1 MSIVRMTT
9 VQMAAIDVLVVDD
22 FTDWQ
27 QFVKTCLCQKPDVH
41 IAGFATTAAEAIQ
54 KAKELQPDLVILDIS
69 LPGPDGIEAA
79 RQIRTLTP
87 RSRILF
93 LSGSSD
99 PAIARQAIMAGDGYV
114 LKWDADLELVPGIE
128 AVLSD

>member
-1 MSIVRMTT
+1 MKT
-9 VQMAAIDVLVVDD
+9 VQMATIDVLVVDD
-22 FTDWQ
+22 FNARRD
-27 QFVKTCLCQKPDVH
+27 FVKACQYQKTGMH
-41 IAGFATTAAEAIQ
+41 ITGAAEAIQ
-54 KAKELQPDLVILDIS
+54 KAKELQPNLVILYIS

-79 RQIRTLTP
+79 WQIRTLTP

-99 PAIARQAIMAGDGYV
+99 PAVARQAIMAGDGYV